1 MLAALPA
8 RADDVASAVGSA
20 RGQALPLDGSVD
32 GFAQSAAERIAAAQD
47 LVHSDLS
54 TLLGPCTAAGEVI
67 GYGPDLSS
75 VMSAFATSPGH
86 WTTINKPTWNA
97 MGTGEVFD
105 SNGRL
110 WVVVVFCTLSGT
122 PPTPPTTTTPPQ
134 APTTSPPATTTP
146 PSSAGPAITSA
157 SRAHFNAQSGPTIDS
172 AQRVQLIS
180 RKVGLV
186 TNLENNQ
193 ALLTGTSPLLDEE
206 EWRQP
211 RVPSVS

>member
-8 RADDVASAVGSA
+8 RADDLASAVSGA
-20 RGQALPLDGSVD
+20 RGQALTVDGSVD

-54 TLLGPCTAAGEVI
+54 PLLGPCTAAGEVI
-67 GYGPDLSS
+67 GYGPDLAS

-86 WTTINKPTWNA
+86 WNTINKPTWNA
-97 MGTGEVFD
+97 MGTGEVLD
-105 SNGRL
+105 GNGRL

-122 PPTPPTTTTPPQ
+122 PPAPPSTTTPPATT
-134 APTTSPPATTTP
+134 APPPATVTP
-146 PSSAGPAITSA
+146 SPAGPAITSA
-157 SRAHFNAQSGPTIDS
+157 SRARFNEQSGPTIDS

-180 RKVGLV
+180 RKAGLV
-186 TNLENNQ
+186 TNLENNE
-193 ALLTGTSPLLDEE
+193 ALITGTSPLLDEE

>member
-8 RADDVASAVGSA
+8 RADDVATAVGAA
-20 RGQALPLDGSVD
+20 RGQPLPVDGFVD
-32 GFAQSAAERIAAAQD
+32 GFAQGAAERIAGIQD

-67 GYGPDLSS
+67 GYGPDLTSI
-75 VMSAFATSPGH
+75 MSGFAASPGH

-97 MGTGEVFD
+97 VGTGAVLD
-105 SNGRL
+105 GNGRL
-110 WVVVVFCTLSGT
+110 WVVIVFCTLSGT
-122 PPTPPTTTTPPQ
+122 P
-134 APTTSPPATTTP
+134 APTTSPSPATTTP
-146 PSSAGPAITSA
+146 PPSTATSSSQPAMTSV
-157 SRAHFNAQSGPTIDS
+157 RVPIDDQPGPTIDS
-172 AQRVQLIS
+172 AQRIQLIS

-186 TNLENNQ
+186 MSLERNE
-193 ALLTGTSPLLDEE
+193 ALTIGASPLLDEE